1 MAIYNNGFPI
11 NYPQYYPQQFQYPQ
25 QNMQPQNV
33 QQQNLPQQ
41 NLGAAQMMTPPTI
54 HAEIVQINGK
64 DEAVNFPV
72 GTGQSQMMMTKDDSA
87 IFIKTAYANG
97 QSTLIK
103 YTKEEV
109 KPQETTN
116 ADYVTREEF
125 ENRIAEIMKSRKAEE
140 NE

>member
-25 QNMQPQNV
+25 QNMQAQNL
-33 QQQNLPQQ
+33 QQNLSQS
-41 NLGAAQMMTPPTI
+41 NLGTTQTLTPPTI

-64 DEAVNFPV
+64 DDAVNFPV

-103 YTKEEV
+103 YEREEA
-109 KPQETTN
+109 KPQETQKV
-116 ADYVTREEF
+116 DYVTREEF
-125 ENRIAEIMKSRKAEE
+125 ERRIAEIMKSRKEE
-140 NE
+140 KDE

>member
-25 QNMQPQNV
+25 QNA
-33 QQQNLPQQ
+33 QQQNV
-41 NLGAAQMMTPPTI
+41 GTAQMMTPPTI
-54 HAEIVQINGK
+54 HAEIVQINGR
-64 DEAVNFPV
+64 DDAVNFPV

-103 YTKEEV
+103 YEREEA
-109 KPQETTN
+109 KPQETQKV
-116 ADYVTREEF
+116 DYVTREEF
-125 ENRIAEIMKSRKAEE
+125 ERRIAEIMKSGKEE
-140 NE
+140 KDE

>member
-25 QNMQPQNV
+25 QNMQAQNL
-33 QQQNLPQQ
+33 QQNLSQP
-41 NLGAAQMMTPPTI
+41 NLGTTQMLTPPTI

-64 DEAVNFPV
+64 DDAVNFPV

-103 YTKEEV
+103 YEREEA
-109 KPQETTN
+109 KPQE
-116 ADYVTREEF
+116 AQKVDYVTREEF
-125 ENRIAEIMKSRKAEE
+125 ERRIAEIMKSGKEE
-140 NE
+140 KDE

>member
-25 QNMQPQNV
+25 QNA
-33 QQQNLPQQ
+33 QQQNV
-41 NLGAAQMMTPPTI
+41 GTTQMMTPPTI
-54 HAEIVQINGK
+54 HAEIVQINGR
-64 DEAVNFPV
+64 DDAVNFPV

-103 YTKEEV
+103 YEREEA
-109 KPQETTN
+109 KPQETQKVDN
-116 ADYVTREEF
+116 VTREEF
-125 ENRIAEIMKSRKAEE
+125 ERRIAEIMKSGKEE
-140 NE
+140 KDE